1 MNEYL
6 TQFLV
11 IAYALLALVVVII
24 LLAKKGQEDDN
35 NLRRKQS
42 IGKDAVKADYK
53 NVNTSFKERVIQPMI
68 DKITQS
74 DRYGKDATKNERQR
88 KKKEELALK
97 LRKAGIH
104 LSASNFQFFKTAFM
118 IIVSIIS
125 IGIALILFSVNHNA
139 IWVGLIGIVIGALG
153 PDLFLTSKV
162 NSHQNAIKSQ
172 LPDAIDLMSVCM
184 EAGLSFDASLVK
196 IAERMEGPLID
207 ELMTVFR
214 QIQLGKNRNEALKFL
229 SDSTDVKELK
239 TFVSAIIQAGQLGIP
254 ITNVLQSQSEQL
266 RMNKSE
272 EIKEVAAKV
281 PTKMTIPTVIFIL
294 PAILCVILG
303 PVAFQVVDSLGGSL

>member
-11 IAYALLALVVVII
+11 IAYALLALMVVII
-24 LLAKKGQEDDN
+24 LLGKKGREEDS

-42 IGKDAVKADYK
+42 IGRDAVKADYK
-53 NVNTSFKERVIQPMI
+53 NVNTTFKERVIQPVI
-68 DKITQS
+68 DKLTQT

-88 KKKEELALK
+88 KKAELLALK

-104 LSASNFQFFKTAFM
+104 ISASNFQFFKTAFM

-125 IGIALILFSVNHNA
+125 VGLGIILYSVNNNM
-139 IWVGLIGIVIGALG
+139 IFVGLGGVLVGILG
-153 PDLFLTSKV
+153 PDLFLTNKV
-162 NSHQNAIKSQ
+162 KTHQNAIKSQ

-214 QIQLGKNRNEALKFL
+214 QIQLGKNRNDALKSM
-229 SDSTDVKELK
+229 SDASDVKELK
-239 TFVSAIIQAGQLGIP
+239 TFVSAIIQAGSLGIP

-281 PTKMTIPTVIFIL
+281 PTKMTIPTVLLIL
-294 PAILCVILG
+294 PAIIAVILG
-303 PVAFQVVDSLGGSL
+303 PVVFQVIDSVGGNL

>member
-1 MNEYL
+1 MNEFV

-11 IAYALLALVVVII
+11 IAYSLLALIIVV
-24 LLAKKGQEDDN
+24 LLLSKKGMEEDS

-42 IGKDAVKADYK
+42 IGKDAVQADYK
-53 NVNTSFKERVIQPMI
+53 QVNTTFKERVIQPII
-68 DKITQS
+68 DKIMQS
-74 DRYGKDATKNERQR
+74 DRYGKDATKNERQK
-88 KKKEELALK
+88 KKKEMLALK
-97 LRKAGIH
+97 LRKAGLHI
-104 LSASNFQFFKTAFM
+104 SASNFMFFKSAFM
-118 IIVSIIS
+118 IILSILS
-125 IGIALILFSVNHNA
+125 VGIGLVLYNVNKYAIFITIA
-139 IWVGLIGIVIGALG
+139 GIVIGLVG

-162 NSHQNAIKSQ
+162 NSHQNAIKTQ

-214 QIQLGKNRNEALKFL
+214 QIQLGKNRNDALKSL
-229 SDSTDVKELK
+229 SDSSDVKELK
-239 TFVSAIIQAGQLGIP
+239 TFVSAVIQAGQLGIP

-272 EIKEVAAKV
+272 EIKEVSAKV

-303 PVAFQVVDSLGGSL
+303 PVVFQVIDSVGGKV